1 MNLNL
6 MIRKRIAVLF
16 FLIAGIL
23 FLLSLRLVWI
33 QVIQGDWLQEKA
45 MHNRLREVRVEAKRG
60 IIYDRNGKE
69 LAISVSTD
77 SVGAFPSQVRRSG
90 REREIAAKLAELL
103 EMDEEEVYAK
113 ITKNASFVWVKRK
126 IGFELGPKIK
136 AMDLPGIEVY
146 EESQRYYP
154 NDTLAAH
161 VLGFAGIDNQG
172 LEGLEKKFDE
182 ELRGEAGRIII
193 EFDAVGREIPQAT
206 HQYIPPTDGSS
217 IVLTIDETI
226 QYIVERELDNL
237 MAGPSQP
244 KSAAVIVMDPRNGD
258 ILALSSR
265 PTFNPNQY
273 NQYPQSSWRNVI
285 VSNTYEPGSTFKIL
299 IAAMALEEKVVG
311 LDDRFYDPGYIK
323 VGKETIKCW
332 RSGNPHG
339 SQSFLEGIE
348 NSCNPVFV
356 EVGLR
361 VEEKQKNLMYRY
373 LRAFGLGQP
382 TGVEL
387 FGEAKGIMIPEEQLK
402 TINLA
407 TISIG
412 QGIAVTPLQLVTAV
426 SAVVNGGYLMKPRL
440 VKEILNSEGEVI
452 QTFEPEVVRQVISGE
467 TSRQIALALERVVS
481 NGTGRNAY
489 IPGYRVGGKTGTA
502 QIAGPGGYQQGKY
515 VASFIGVAPV
525 DDPRLVALVVV
536 EEPQGIY
543 YGGTVA
549 APVFKRIVEDA
560 LYYLGVPP
568 QYNEE
573 ELAGQSKAG
582 QEEVVV
588 PDVTNI
594 EPEQATAALEAAGL
608 VPSFRGQGNVV
619 VSQTPKG
626 LAKAPKG
633 TKVILHLGTVDGG
646 SQEVMVPDLTGKR
659 IPEAAALVEAL
670 GLTLKPRGAAG
681 KAVEQEPIPGTL
693 VPRGTSVVVT
703 FSEEEVQRP
712 ALGP

>member
-16 FLIAGIL
+16 LIMAGVL

-60 IIYDRNGKE
+60 VIFDRNGKE

-77 SVGAFPSQVRRSG
+77 SVGAFPSQVKRSG
-90 REREIAAKLAELL
+90 KAGEIAQKLAQVL
-103 EMDEEEVYAK
+103 EMDEQEVYEK
-113 ITKNASFVWVKRK
+113 ITKNASFVWIKRK

-136 AMDLPGIEVY
+136 ALDLPGIEVY

-154 NDTLAAH
+154 NGTLASH

-172 LEGLEKKFDE
+172 LEGLEKRFDE

-193 EFDAVGREIPQAT
+193 EFDAVGREIPHAT
-206 HQYIPPTDGSS
+206 HQYIPPTDGNSL
-217 IVLTIDETI
+217 VLTIDETI
-226 QYIVERELDNL
+226 QYIVERELDKL
-237 MAGPSQP
+237 MEGPSQP
-244 KSAAVIVMDPRNGD
+244 KSAAIIVMDPRNGD

-265 PTFNPNQY
+265 PTFNPNHFSRF
-273 NQYPQSSWRNVI
+273 PQSNWRNVV

-299 IAAMALEEKVVG
+299 IAAAALEEKVAS

-332 RSGNPHG
+332 RTGNPHG

-356 EVGLR
+356 EVGLKL
-361 VEEKQKNLMYRY
+361 EEKEKNLMYRY

-387 FGEAKGIMIPEEQLK
+387 FGEAKGIMIPEERLK

-412 QGIAVTPLQLVTAV
+412 QGIAVTPLQLVSAV
-426 SAVVNGGYLMKPRL
+426 SATVNGGYLMKPRL
-440 VKEILNSEGEVI
+440 IKEIVNSEGEVVKKI
-452 QTFEPEVVRQVISGE
+452 EPEVIRQVISKE
-467 TSRQIALALERVVS
+467 TSRQVALALERVVS

-515 VASFIGVAPV
+515 VASFMGVAPV

-536 EEPQGIY
+536 EEPKGIY

-549 APVFKRIVEDA
+549 APVFKNVVEDT
-560 LYYLGVPP
+560 LHYLGVPP

-573 ELAGQSKAG
+573 ELAERNRAKV
-582 QEEVVV
+582 EEVVV
-588 PDVTNI
+588 PDVTNL
-594 EPEQATAALEAAGL
+594 EPEQAKAALEAVGL
-608 VPSFRGQGNVV
+608 IPAFQGQGNVV
-619 VSQTPKG
+619 VDQTPKG

-633 TKVILHLGTVDGG
+633 TKVLLRLGAADPDAP
-646 SQEVMVPDLTGKR
+646 EVRVPDLTGKR

-670 GLTLKPRGAAG
+670 GLTLKPQGTVG
-681 KAVEQEPIPGTL
+681 KAVEQDPIPGTL
-693 VPRGTSVVVT
+693 VLPGTSIVVT
-703 FSEEEVQRP
+703 FQEEEPDLP

>member
-6 MIRKRIAVLF
+6 IVRKRIAVLF
-16 FLIAGIL
+16 LIMAGFL

-33 QVIQGDWLQEKA
+33 QVVHGNELQEKA
-45 MHNRLREVRVEAKRG
+45 LSNRMREVRVEAKRG

-77 SVGAFPSQVRRSG
+77 SVGAFPSQVKRSG
-90 REREIAAKLAELL
+90 KEEEIARQLAAIL
-103 EMDEEEVYAK
+103 EIPEQEVYDR

-136 AMDLPGIEVY
+136 ALNLPGIEVY

-154 NDTLAAH
+154 NDSLAAH

-172 LEGLEKKFDE
+172 LEGLEKKYDE
-182 ELRGEAGRIII
+182 ELRGDAGRIII

-206 HQYIPPTDGSS
+206 HQYIPPTDGNS

-237 MAGPSQP
+237 MAGPHQP
-244 KSAAVIVMDPRNGD
+244 KSAAIVVMDPKTGD
-258 ILALSSR
+258 VVALSSR
-265 PTFNPNQY
+265 PTFNPNVY
-273 NQYPQSSWRNVI
+273 NQFPQSHWRNVS
-285 VSNTYEPGSTFKIL
+285 VSNAYEPGSTFKIL
-299 IAAMALEEKVVG
+299 IAAAALEEKVVA
-311 LDDRFYDPGYIK
+311 LEDRFYDPGYIK

-356 EVGLR
+356 EAGLR
-361 VEEKQKNLMYRY
+361 LEEKQKNLMYRY
-373 LRAFGLGQP
+373 LKAFGLGQP
-382 TGVEL
+382 TGVDL

-412 QGIAVTPLQLVTAV
+412 QGIAVTPLQLVSAV
-426 SAVVNGGYLMKPRL
+426 SAAVNGGYLMKPRL
-440 VKEILNSEGEVI
+440 VKEIRDSQGEVV
-452 QTFEPEVVRQVISGE
+452 QSFEPEVVRQVISAE
-467 TSRQIALALERVVS
+467 TSRQVVLALERVVS

-515 VASFIGVAPV
+515 VASFMGVAPV
-525 DDPRLVALVVV
+525 NDPRLVALVVV

-549 APVFKRIVEDA
+549 APVFKKVMEDS
-560 LYYLGVPP
+560 LHYLGVPP
-568 QYNEE
+568 QYDQE
-573 ELAGQSKAG
+573 ELEKQGK

-594 EPEQATAALEAAGL
+594 GPEQAKNALASVGLIAA
-608 VPSFRGQGNVV
+608 FQGQGQVV
-619 VSQTPKG
+619 VDQTPKG
-626 LAKAPKG
+626 MAKAPKG
-633 TKVILHLGTVDGG
+633 TRVLLRLGPSDADSPEVI
-646 SQEVMVPDLTGKR
+646 VPDLTGSR
-659 IPEAAALVEAL
+659 IREAANLVEAL
-670 GLTLKPRGAAG
+670 GLKLKPDGTAG
-681 KAVEQEPIPGTL
+681 KAVEQDPIPGTL
-693 VPRGTSVVVT
+693 VQPGTSIKVI
-703 FSEEEVQRP
+703 FQEEEP
-712 ALGP
+712 ASPVLGP